1 MSIQRN
7 AQSFYLTSNL
17 QTAVVAANIPFT
29 LTSTSALNLL
39 MDSLYFQCGGF
50 VNADRGTILVTAL
63 SLSGQSLMASNAGM
77 PFSAFLPNNNYA
89 IEGINSLSLT
99 IATSQVFSATISG
112 GMANPFTVT
121 NPVGFAIS
129 TEPTDIVVSPNDSG
143 GLLSYAFGMGSVAV
157 PAGGQATLQAT
168 CLRDDVFLG
177 RLVMDT
183 DSNRAAINI
192 NNEALQ
198 VISILVNGIELLSSV
213 TPANAPLL
221 LSQLTP
227 TSNDKTGLQANY
239 RVALNSIVSI
249 VVQNSDVVNIHNV
262 SGGFYCKPL

>member
-1 MSIQRN
+1 MAIQRN

-17 QTAVVAANIPFT
+17 QTAPVAAAVPFT
-29 LTSTSALNLL
+29 LTSTSALDLL

-50 VNADRGTILVTAL
+50 APVDAGTALVTAL
-63 SLSGQSLMASNAGM
+63 SLSGQSLMASNQGM

-89 IEGINSLSLT
+89 IEGINALSLT
-99 IATSQVFSATISG
+99 IATSQVFSATING
-112 GMANPFTVT
+112 GFAAAFGAT

-143 GLLSYAFGMGSVAV
+143 GLLSYVFGMGSVAV

-183 DSNRAAINI
+183 DSLRAGVGINQ
-192 NNEALQ
+192 EALQ
-198 VISILVNGIELLSSV
+198 ITSILVNGIELLSSV

-227 TSNDKTGLQANY
+227 SSNDKTGLQANY
-239 RVALNSIVSI
+239 RVALNSQVII
-249 VVQNSDVVNIHNV
+249 TIRNQDAANIHNV
-262 SGGFYCKPL
+262 CGGFYCKPI

>member
-17 QTAVVAANIPFT
+17 QTAIVGPGVPFT
-29 LTSTSALNLL
+29 ITSTSALNLL

-50 VNADRGTILVTAL
+50 APVDAGTILITAL
-63 SLSGQSLMASNAGM
+63 SLSGQSLMASNQGM

-99 IATSQVFSATISG
+99 IATSQVFSATVSG
-112 GMANPFTVT
+112 PMGAPYGVT

-129 TEPTDIVVSPNDSG
+129 TAPTDIVVSPNDSG

-183 DSNRAAINI
+183 DSLRAGVGI

-239 RVALNSIVSI
+239 RVALNSIVTI
-249 VVQNSDVVNIHNV
+249 TIQNTDVANIHNV
-262 SGGFYCKPL
+262 CAGFYCKPL